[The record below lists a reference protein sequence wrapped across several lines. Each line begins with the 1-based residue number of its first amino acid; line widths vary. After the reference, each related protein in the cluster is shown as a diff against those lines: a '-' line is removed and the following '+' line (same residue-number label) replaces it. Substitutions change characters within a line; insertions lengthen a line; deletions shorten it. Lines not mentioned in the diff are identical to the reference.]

1 MDNIEEKIKAIEE
14 EISKTSYNKAT
25 SHHIGKL
32 KAKISKL
39 KEEQIKRSSGGSK
52 GEGFHIKKSGDATAV
67 LVGFPSVG
75 KSTLLNE
82 LTNAES
88 KVGAYEFTTL
98 EIIPGIME
106 YNNAQMFHVFDE
118 AQELAE
124 KIAEA
129 AEKNEPKTPEERRED
144 MIEDATGVENDGL
157 LDEIMDNLTEAVEE
171 VPEEMVED
179 LQQSSEEILS
189 EDELNQMILTEEE
202 QLEKLEQEKRIP
214 ANYIPFDYRV

>member
-1 MDNIEEKIKAIEE
+1 MNI
-14 EISKTSYNKAT
+14 
-25 SHHIGKL
+25 KL
-32 KAKISKL
+32 QGIDL
-39 KEEQIKRSSGGSK
+39 LGNLG
-52 GEGFHIKKSGDATAV
+52 
-67 LVGFPSVG
+67 L
-75 KSTLLNE
+75 KSTQDRLNRQ
-82 LTNAES
+82 AERDN
-88 KVGAYEFTTL
+88 KIAFFEQQKENLKNMKADTIDEIAKKLAMFHGYENQ
-98 EIIPGIME
+98 IAAAKME

-144 MIEDATGVENDGL
+144 MIEEATGVENDGL

-171 VPEEMVED
+171 VTEEMVED
-179 LQQSSEEILS
+179 LRQSSEGVLS

-214 ANYIPFDYRV
+214 AN